1 MLGSDIVALLFVV
14 MMYCLLMPLL
24 LSEQFL
30 RLDTLLTRYQQFWRF
45 SPFHFTALPWA
56 ETKLGQHLLQISPA
70 DLEQLEQDEGSLGNY
85 FSEFFPELNHIN
97 SFERVKT
104 NNQTATQTEVPFW
117 FSRDIKGRKLEQ
129 IQHFA
134 AQMQQS
140 KLPVLEWCA
149 GKGHLGRWLSFSQQR
164 EVMSLEW
171 QQLLC
176 QDGQLQAEKLKLT
189 QGFIQADALA
199 ADSENYVKVE
209 QQAIALHACGDLHI
223 RLLQLASRTGTKQL
237 DIVPCCYHLIAT
249 EQYQALSTEAQH
261 SQLGKLHKD
270 ELKLAVQAQVTAGER
285 VARLRHT
292 EVLWRLAY
300 QELYQSLQG
309 VTQYR
314 PLSSVSKHWFSGEF
328 SAFAHWAAEQ
338 HQWQIPADT
347 NWQHYLHLGQ
357 QRHVL
362 VQKMQLV
369 RSLFRPLLEQWLVLD
384 RALFLQQQGYQVQV
398 KPFCD
403 YQLTP
408 RNLMISAC
416 KSPD

>member
-1 MLGSDIVALLFVV
+1 
-14 MMYCLLMPLL
+14 MPLL

-30 RLDTLLTRYQQFWRF
+30 HLDMLLTRYQQFWRF

-56 ETKLGQHLLQISPA
+56 ETKLGQHLLHISPS
-70 DLEQLEQDEGSLGNY
+70 DTERLDRDEVYRRSH
-85 FSEFFPELNHIN
+85 FSEFFPELNQN
-97 SFERVKT
+97 SPFELLT
-104 NNQTATQTEVPFW
+104 TDSQTPRQTELPFW

-129 IQHFA
+129 IQYFA

-149 GKGHLGRWLSFSQQR
+149 GKGHLGRWLSLSQQR
-164 EVMSLEW
+164 KVQSLEW
-171 QQLLC
+171 QPLLC
-176 QDGQLQAEKLKLT
+176 QEGQLQAEKLKLP
-189 QGFIQADALA
+189 QHFIQADALA
-199 ADSENYVKVE
+199 ADSENYVKVG

-249 EQYQALSTEAQH
+249 EQYQALSTEAQQ
-261 SQLGKLHKD
+261 SKLGSLSRD

-285 VARLRHT
+285 VTRLRHT

-300 QELYQSLQG
+300 QELYQAQQG

-338 HQWQIPADT
+338 HQWHIPADT
-347 NWQHYLHLGQ
+347 NWQQYLQLGQ

-398 KPFCD
+398 KQFCD

-416 KSPD
+416 KSAV

>member
-1 MLGSDIVALLFVV
+1 MS
-14 MMYCLLMPLL
+14 LL
-24 LSEQFL
+24 LSEHFL
-30 RLDTLLTRYQQFWRF
+30 RLDALLTRYQQFWRF
-45 SPFHFTALPWA
+45 SPFHLTALPWT
-56 ETKLGQHLLQISPA
+56 ETKLGQHLQQISPA
-70 DLEQLEQDEGSLGNY
+70 DLEQLEQDEDYLGNY
-85 FSEFFPELNHIN
+85 FAGFFPELNQMG
-97 SFERVKT
+97 SFEWESTYSKSP
-104 NNQTATQTEVPFW
+104 TQTEVPFW

-164 EVMSLEW
+164 EVNSLEW
-171 QQLLC
+171 QQPLC
-176 QDGQLQAEKLKLT
+176 LDGQLQAEKLKLP
-189 QGFIQADALA
+189 QRFIQADALA

-223 RLLQLASRTGTKQL
+223 RLLQLASRIGTKQL
-237 DIVPCCYHLIAT
+237 DIVPCCYHLIAA

-261 SQLGKLHKD
+261 SQLGKLHRD

-300 QELYQSLQG
+300 QELYQAVQG
-309 VTQYR
+309 VKDYR
-314 PLSSVSKHWFSGEF
+314 PLSSVSKQWFSGEF
-328 SAFAHWAAEQ
+328 SAFAHWAASE

-347 NWQHYLHLGQ
+347 HWQHYLLLGQ

-384 RALFLQQQGYQVQV
+384 RALFLEQQGYQVQV

-408 RNLMISAC
+408 RNLMISAS
-416 KSPD
+416 KN

>member
-1 MLGSDIVALLFVV
+1 MSQ
-14 MMYCLLMPLL
+14 L

-30 RLDTLLTRYQQFWRF
+30 QLDLLLTRYQQFWRF
-45 SPFHFTALPWA
+45 SPFHFSELPWSQ
-56 ETKLGQHLLQISPA
+56 TRLNQVLQQLDA
-70 DLEQLEQDEGSLGNY
+70 DEIVRLEQNEASCRS
-85 FSEFFPELNHIN
+85 FFFEFFPEL
-97 SFERVKT
+97 SQRKAFDPP
-104 NNQTATQTEVPFW
+104 TAQSVAAAPTELPFW

-129 IQHFA
+129 IQYFS

-164 EVMSLEW
+164 EVKSLEW
-171 QQLLC
+171 QPLLC
-176 QDGQLQAEKLKLT
+176 QDGQQQAEKLKLP

-249 EQYQALSTEAQH
+249 EQYQALSTEAQL
-261 SQLGKLHKD
+261 SQLGKLHRD

-300 QELYQSLQG
+300 QELYQSLQRT
-309 VTQYR
+309 TQYR
-314 PLSSVSKHWFSGEF
+314 SLSSVSKHWFSGEF
-328 SAFAHWAAEQ
+328 SAFAHSAAEQ

-347 NWQHYLHLGQ
+347 NWQHYLQLGQ

-384 RALFLQQQGYQVQV
+384 RALFLQQQGYQVNV
-398 KPFCD
+398 KQFCD

-408 RNLMISAC
+408 RNLLISAYKPC
-416 KSPD
+416 